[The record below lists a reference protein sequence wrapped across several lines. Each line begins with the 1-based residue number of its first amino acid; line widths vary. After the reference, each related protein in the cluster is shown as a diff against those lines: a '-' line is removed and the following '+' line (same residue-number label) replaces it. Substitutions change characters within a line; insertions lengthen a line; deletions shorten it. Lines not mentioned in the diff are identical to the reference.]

1 MELST
6 EERTLKEATDSAE
19 TKKKAAE
26 LGYQKSVEKLR
37 EAIREYGR
45 VK

>member
-1 MELST
+1 M
-6 EERTLKEATDSAE
+6 KEATDSAE

-26 LGYQKSVEKLR
+26 LSYEKSAEKLR
-37 EAIREYGR
+37 EAIRDYGK